1 MPKVEF
7 LTRQQKRERTV
18 DEIID
23 IYRKRKH
30 ITKVISQKRSICHV
44 LLLM

>member
-18 DEIID
+18 DRLSTYTESGN
-23 IYRKRKH
+23 
-30 ITKVISQKRSICHV
+30 TSQKVISQKRSICHV

>member
-23 IYRKRKH
+23 ICK
-30 ITKVISQKRSICHV
+30 TGVSLSGC
-44 LLLM
+44 

>member
-23 IYRKRKH
+23 I
-30 ITKVISQKRSICHV
+30 CHV